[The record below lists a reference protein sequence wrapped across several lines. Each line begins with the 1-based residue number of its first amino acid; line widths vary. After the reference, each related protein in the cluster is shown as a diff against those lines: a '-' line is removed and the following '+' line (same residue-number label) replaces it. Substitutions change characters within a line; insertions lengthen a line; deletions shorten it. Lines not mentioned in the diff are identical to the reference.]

1 MNHTGTIR
9 ARLDEAPDPPNH
21 LPRTSRTRPLSSIAQ
36 TLLAQASALVP
47 ALAAREA
54 AASIQR
60 SLPDETIA
68 DYHRTGILRVMQ
80 PRHFGGH
87 QAGFDLFSR
96 IVEILAEGCAASAW
110 VYAVL
115 AEHQW
120 IIACMTEQ
128 AQADVWADTP
138 DAVAASSLAPR
149 ETARRT
155 PEGWRLSGRFPFSSG
170 CRHAQWAIIGA
181 RAEDAAGNKP
191 TRYMLVP
198 MRHVEIVDDWYV
210 LGLRGTGSCSL
221 ALNDVLVPRHRTV
234 LLRDLLDGTT
244 PGSKIL
250 PEYSLLR
257 APRGYLVPFSLP
269 AVMFTLARRA
279 LALVPGTLRT
289 RISRGVH
296 EVAASEVVQMRLGE
310 AAAAIDTAVLI
321 MHTRRAESVAAL
333 ETRAAITPES
343 IARNRRDVTFAAQQL
358 RRGMETLMELSG
370 ARSVYDAD
378 PLQALVR
385 DAQTIGTH
393 TVVSGQGAMV
403 PYGRLMLGLPTA
415 SGEA

>member
-1 MNHTGTIR
+1 MST
-9 ARLDEAPDPPNH
+9 
-21 LPRTSRTRPLSSIAQ
+21 IAQ
-36 TLLAQASALVP
+36 TLLAQAAGLVP
-47 ALAAREA
+47 ALATREA
-54 AASIQR
+54 AANTQR
-60 SLPDETIA
+60 SVPDETIA

-80 PRHFGGH
+80 PRRFGGH

-96 IVEILAEGCAASAW
+96 IVESLAEGCAASAW

-128 AQADVWADTP
+128 AQIDVWGDTP
-138 DAVAASSLAPR
+138 NAVAASSLAPR

-155 PEGWRLSGRFPFSSG
+155 PEGWRLSGCFPFSSG

-198 MRHVEIVDDWYV
+198 MRHVEIVDDWHA

-221 ALNDVLVPRHRTV
+221 LLKDVFIPRYRTV
-234 LLRDLLDGTT
+234 LLHDLLDGTT
-244 PGSKIL
+244 PGSVVL

-279 LALVPGTLRT
+279 LALVPATLRT
-289 RISRGVH
+289 RISRGMH

-310 AAAAIDTAVLI
+310 AAAAIETAVLI
-321 MHTRRAESVAAL
+321 MHTRRAESIAAL
-333 ETRAAITPES
+333 DTGAAITAGL

-358 RRGMETLMELSG
+358 RRGMEMLMEVSG

-378 PLQALVR
+378 PLQALMR
-385 DAQTIGTH
+385 DAQTIATH
-393 TVVSGQGAMV
+393 TIVSRQGAMV
-403 PYGRLMLGLPTA
+403 PYGRLMLGIPAA
-415 SGEA
+415 STEA